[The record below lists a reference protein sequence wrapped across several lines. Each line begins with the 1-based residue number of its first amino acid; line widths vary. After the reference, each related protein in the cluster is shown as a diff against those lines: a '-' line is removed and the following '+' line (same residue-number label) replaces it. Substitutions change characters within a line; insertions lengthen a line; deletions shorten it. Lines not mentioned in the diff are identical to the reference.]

1 MSLLKPFGTLLGL
14 ALSTLV
20 ISGPANAAD
29 AALEAQLRALT
40 ERVQQLEQQ
49 LATAKQQPAPVAVP
63 VTDPALEQKVRV
75 LERKVEIAAE
85 DAATKAKDLAVVT
98 ANDKG
103 FTISSSDA
111 AKTFQLRLKGLVQA
125 DARTF
130 LHDDALRADDTF
142 TIAGGGWGAWELV
155 ARYGELDVD
164 AFTGGANS
172 FANPTSAASK
182 GSAWGIGAN
191 WYLNNVFKFSIDY
204 EYTSFDGSGGGTA

>member
-1 MSLLKPFGTLLGL
+1 MALIKPSGSLLGL

-20 ISGPANAAD
+20 TSGTANAAD
-29 AALEAQLRALT
+29 LALEAQLRALT
-40 ERVQQLEQQ
+40 ERVQQL
-49 LATAKQQPAPVAVP
+49 ATARQQPAPVAVP

-164 AFTGGANS
+164 DDAFTGGANS